1 MQPATGNPMLEA
13 ALEYIARG
21 WSIFRLAPGTKVPM
35 RGSHGHLDATTDR
48 ATVTRWWT
56 ETPDANIGLACGR
69 DGAPIAFDLDGSGGL
84 EEFRRLDGPPTL
96 SQITRRGRHVLYAL
110 TARSHDPNPQR
121 PPRQGSGR
129 HRREGSRRL
138 HRAPPRSTAVLATAT
153 PGTSHSCRW
162 PSCPLTS

>member
-1 MQPATGNPMLEA
+1 MLEA

-110 TARSHDPNPQR
+110 PPGVTIRTHNAR
-121 PPRQGSGR
+121 
-129 HRREGSRRL
+129 
-138 HRAPPRSTAVLATAT
+138 RAKGADGIDVKALGGYIALPPPRSTAVLATAT